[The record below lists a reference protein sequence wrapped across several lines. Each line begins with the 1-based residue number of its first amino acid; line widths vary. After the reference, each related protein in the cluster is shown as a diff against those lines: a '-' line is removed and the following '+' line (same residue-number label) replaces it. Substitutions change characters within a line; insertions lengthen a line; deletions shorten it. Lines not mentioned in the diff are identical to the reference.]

1 MDRFAV
7 IGLGRF
13 GSRLA
18 TTLAAAGAEVIAI
31 DRDRAIV
38 EDLRDEVTLAIAMDS
53 TDEQAL
59 KIQGVDQVDCAVVGI
74 GADFEANALTT
85 ALLKSLG
92 VKRVIARAATRTQA
106 RILSRIGADGV
117 VSPEEES
124 ADRWANK
131 LLAPFLLDRVEI
143 GDGYVVAQV
152 RTPAPWSG
160 KTLAELDLRRAHNI
174 TMVAIRRKARPDG
187 SARTTDA
194 SDEQRDR
201 VVELPQPTSRLQ
213 PDDLLVVA
221 GFDEELK
228 RLPH

>member
-38 EDLRDEVTLAIAMDS
+38 EDLRDEVTLAIALDS
-53 TDEQAL
+53 TDEQSL
-59 KIQGVDQVDCAVVGI
+59 RVQGVDQVDCAVVGI

-85 ALLKSLG
+85 ALLKALG

-106 RILSRIGADGV
+106 RILERIGADGV

-124 ADRWANK
+124 ADRWASR

-143 GDGYVVAQV
+143 GEGYALAQV
-152 RTPAPWSG
+152 RTPAQWSG
-160 KTLAELDLRRAHNI
+160 RTLAELDLRRSHNV
-174 TMVAIRRKARPDG
+174 TMVAIRRR
-187 SARTTDA
+187 TDA
-194 SDEQRDR
+194 DQPAGPRGEVRDR
-201 VVELPQPTSRLQ
+201 VVELPQPTSRLAS
-213 PDDLLVVA
+213 DDLLVLA
-221 GFDEELK
+221 GFDADLK
-228 RLPH
+228 RLPR